1 MSFNIGKMMKQ
12 VQDMQKNM
20 AEMRKK
26 MEDTE
31 YEGNSGGDAV
41 KVVVSGNGFVKSVKI
56 NPNVIDP
63 SDPEMLEDLII
74 AAVNDAKKRA
84 DETSENMVSGMMGGL
99 SLPPGF
105 KFPF

>member
-20 AEMRKK
+20 TDMRKK
-26 MEDTE
+26 LEESE
-31 YEGNSGGDAV
+31 YEGAAGGDMV
-41 KVVVSGNGFVKSVKI
+41 KVVISGNGYLKSVKI
-56 NPNVIDP
+56 NPSAIDP
-63 SDPEMLEDLII
+63 TDMEMLEDLVLT
-74 AAVNDAKKRA
+74 AVNDAKKKA
-84 DETSENMVSGMMGGL
+84 DSVSENMVSGMMGGM